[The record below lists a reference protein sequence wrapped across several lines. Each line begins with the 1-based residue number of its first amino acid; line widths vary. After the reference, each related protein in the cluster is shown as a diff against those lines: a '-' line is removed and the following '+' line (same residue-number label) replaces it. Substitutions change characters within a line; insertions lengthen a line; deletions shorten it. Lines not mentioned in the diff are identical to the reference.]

1 MKMLRI
7 HNTARIFY
15 FMNNNTDSDEG
26 FYTNHNLHIEGYNG
40 TNKSFSEIPLFVKW
54 RNRNP

>member
-1 MKMLRI
+1 MLRI

-26 FYTNHNLHIEGYNG
+26 IYTNHNLHIEGYNG